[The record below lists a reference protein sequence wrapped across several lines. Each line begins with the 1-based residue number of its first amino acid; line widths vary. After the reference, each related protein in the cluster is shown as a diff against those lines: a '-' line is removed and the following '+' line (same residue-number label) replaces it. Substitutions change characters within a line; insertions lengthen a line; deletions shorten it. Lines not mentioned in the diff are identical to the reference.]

1 MVKTV
6 EGAEVYENRIEALF
20 YEYCQNEGIDLSK
33 RNMDDNDAVG
43 AWEYI
48 YIILFKPDRNT
59 IRYNNKRSKIDYAD
73 IWQIND
79 ILDTYLRLCFKF
91 KILPLID
98 DFSTL
103 TGISR
108 ETMYSWERGEYRGNV
123 KTVSG
128 SSEGISTPKHSDLLQ
143 KIRDATRKM
152 TIKNLNGNP
161 IGQQSIANNL
171 DDAQL
176 VFAQREAQARAA
188 ANITAAVSMQELTE
202 LRKQHLIA
210 PEKPEI

>member
-1 MVKTV
+1 MTRSAR
-6 EGAEVYENRIEALF
+6 G
-20 YEYCQNEGIDLSK
+20 S
-33 RNMDDNDAVG
+33 
-43 AWEYI
+43 I

-108 ETMYSWERGEYRGNV
+108 DTFYSWEKGEYRGNI
-123 KTVSG
+123 KTVGG

-152 TIKNLNGNP
+152 TIKNLNSNP
-161 IGQQSIANNL
+161 VGQYSIANNL
-171 DDAQL
+171 EDAQL
-176 VFAQREAQARAA
+176 MFLQKEAQMRARESVK
-188 ANITAAVSMQELTE
+188 AAVSMQELAK
-202 LRKQHLIA
+202 LRESHLIA
-210 PEKPEI
+210 PEKPDL